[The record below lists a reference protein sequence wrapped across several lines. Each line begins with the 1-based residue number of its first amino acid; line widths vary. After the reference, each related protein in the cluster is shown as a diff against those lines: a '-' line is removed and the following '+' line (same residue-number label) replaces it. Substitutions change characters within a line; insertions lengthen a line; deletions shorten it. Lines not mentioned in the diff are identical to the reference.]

1 MSDWAAAGLCKSATV
16 RAEVVES
23 LFTHALA
30 GGGLLNLRWRRR
42 LRGMP
47 RRAGVSLY
55 AAGWI
60 VAINAAISA
69 AEDSVWLGCAW
80 RDVCARTMR
89 GKIAFVAAHGRLS
102 AMINWTA

>member
-1 MSDWAAAGLCKSATV
+1 MSGWAAAGLCKSAAV

-23 LFTHALA
+23 LLTHALA
-30 GGGLLNLRWRRR
+30 GGGLLNLRWRRW

-60 VAINAAISA
+60 VAINVAISA
-69 AEDSVWLGCAW
+69 AEDSVRLDCA
-80 RDVCARTMR
+80 RRGHCARTMR
-89 GKIAFVAAHGRLS
+89 GEIAFVAAHGRLS